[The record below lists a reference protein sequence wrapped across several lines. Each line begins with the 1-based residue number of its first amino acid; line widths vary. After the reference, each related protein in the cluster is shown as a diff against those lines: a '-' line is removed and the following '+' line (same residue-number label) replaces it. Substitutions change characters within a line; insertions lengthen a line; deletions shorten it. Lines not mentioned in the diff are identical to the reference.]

1 MGFFKE
7 FREDCSQAVN
17 ELLSDKPDSPD
28 SDSLEP
34 GSEEPEKEENVDD
47 ELEKQMREALDHID
61 TSALPDADEF
71 EPFRRA
77 PEAEQAADA
86 EPELEEDQPS
96 SVAETDQKHAD
107 EVTVI
112 EKGTRIEGSIC
123 ADGSV
128 IVHGVVTGDVT
139 CLGSLTITGQV
150 CGDSTASDI
159 YVNAACLEGKL
170 ESEGTVEVGVGTVV
184 IGDIK
189 ASSGVFAGAVKGEID
204 INGPVIVDSTAVIKG
219 NIKAK
224 SVQINNGAVVDGY
237 CSLSYATIDI
247 EHFFE
252 SEEK

>member
-7 FREDCSQAVN
+7 FREDYSQAVN
-17 ELLSDKPDSPD
+17 ELLPDV
-28 SDSLEP
+28 
-34 GSEEPEKEENVDD
+34 GHIEPEKTDKTEETEEAVDD

-61 TSALPDADEF
+61 TSMLEDTDEF
-71 EPFRRA
+71 EPFRRGLA
-77 PEAEQAADA
+77 PDREEVSREEFRKEAALEL
-86 EPELEEDQPS
+86 EPEPESKQND
-96 SVAETDQKHAD
+96 A
-107 EVTVI
+107 VTVI
-112 EKGTRIEGSIC
+112 EKGTKIEGSIC
-123 ADGSV
+123 AEGSV
-128 IVHGVVTGDVT
+128 EVHGVVTGDVT

-150 CGDSTASDI
+150 CGDSTAANI
-159 YVNAACLEGKL
+159 FVNTACLEGKL

-237 CSLSYATIDI
+237 CALSYATVDI

-252 SEEK
+252 SEGK